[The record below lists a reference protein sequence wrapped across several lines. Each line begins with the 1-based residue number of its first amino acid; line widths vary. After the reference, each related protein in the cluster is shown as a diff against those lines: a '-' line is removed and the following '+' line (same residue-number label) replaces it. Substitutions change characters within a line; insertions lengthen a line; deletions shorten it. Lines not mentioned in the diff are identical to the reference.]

1 MQQLVRIFYPLFLSE
16 LAPELNT
23 KVVPNF
29 IVEILTKFQLKRIS
43 IAGDNRKLQKLC
55 FLKNRKTRG
64 GVMNFS
70 TNLLWD
76 YEFALTTKVVV
87 HEII

>member
-1 MQQLVRIFYPLFLSE
+1 VICEKLNAAASSNFYPLFLSD

-29 IVEILTKFQLKRIS
+29 IVEMLKNFQLKRIS

-55 FLKNRKTRG
+55 FL
-64 GVMNFS
+64 
-70 TNLLWD
+70 
-76 YEFALTTKVVV
+76 
-87 HEII
+87 

>member
-1 MQQLVRIFYPLFLSE
+1 VICEKLKAAASSNFYPLFLSE

-29 IVEILTKFQLKRIS
+29 IVEKLTKFQLKRIS

-55 FLKNRKTRG
+55 FL
-64 GVMNFS
+64 
-70 TNLLWD
+70 
-76 YEFALTTKVVV
+76 
-87 HEII
+87 

>member
-1 MQQLVRIFYPLFLSE
+1 MLEVTKWKWEDDECNEPLMLVMWNIGDLEKLNAAASSNFYPLLLSE

-29 IVEILTKFQLKRIS
+29 IMEILTKFQLKRIS

-55 FLKNRKTRG
+55 FL
-64 GVMNFS
+64 
-70 TNLLWD
+70 
-76 YEFALTTKVVV
+76 
-87 HEII
+87 